1 MNILKNLLGILV
13 WRLRRI
19 YMRWRDPV
27 AYHFTMKIGMHA
39 IMLARAGWSVDEIMA
54 TIEIGGV
61 SDASREKL
69 MAAIRDLVANLVEY
83 HRVKASKTAA

>member
-1 MNILKNLLGILV
+1 MKLLKNLLGILA
-13 WRLRRI
+13 WRLSRI

-27 AYHFTMKIGMHA
+27 AYRFTMEIGMHA

-69 MAAIRDLVANLVEY
+69 MAATRDLVANLVEH
-83 HRVKASKTAA
+83 HREKTLKAAA